1 MADWGTHLLSSAI
14 VASVIPDTNI
24 ESKSLIILGSILPD
38 FIYPFYYKVL
48 SKKAGKKMKEIS
60 EDDYILFGYSTK
72 KIKFLKNIY
81 FFFHGLPFLIF
92 IYLMSGIYSSLI
104 FLAIGLGL
112 HFIYDIFLHEYEE
125 NNFRPK
131 PLYPLSSKPFIRGFS
146 NGWNLKRKTTLLIY
160 STHILILVFV
170 VILF

>member
-1 MADWGTHLLSSAI
+1 MADWGTHLLSSTI

-24 ESKSLIILGSILPD
+24 ESKALIIIGSVLPD

-48 SKKAGKKMKEIS
+48 SKKAGKKMKEIN
-60 EDDYILFGYSTK
+60 EDDYVLFGYSTK
-72 KIKFLKNIY
+72 KIKFLKNVY

-92 IYLMSGIYSSLI
+92 IYLFSGLYPSLI
-104 FLAIGLGL
+104 FLAIGIGL

-125 NNFRPK
+125 NNFRPR
-131 PLYPLSSKPFIRGFS
+131 PLYPLSSKPFSKGFS
-146 NGWNLKRKTTLLIY
+146 NGWQLKKKTRILIC
-160 STHILILVFV
+160 SAHILILVFV